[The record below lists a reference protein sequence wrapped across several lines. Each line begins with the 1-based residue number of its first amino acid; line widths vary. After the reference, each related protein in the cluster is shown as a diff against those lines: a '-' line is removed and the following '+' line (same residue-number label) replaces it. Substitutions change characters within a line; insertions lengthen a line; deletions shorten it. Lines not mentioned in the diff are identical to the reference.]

1 MGDDTM
7 SSSDPAPLSTPMPS
21 LSNQPTLDNSV
32 WYGNALVSLLVS
44 AEATGGRYAL
54 IYMRNQRGFTP
65 PPHRHGPEACY
76 VIRGRLW
83 FDIAGEE
90 IIATEGHLV
99 NVPPSVWH
107 AFRVES
113 DEAEYLLTFS
123 PPGMEQLFFRA
134 GKPAGAL
141 EPPAGRAGPPDL
153 AQIQAIASALGIETA
168 PPGSSV
174 RDLGQAR

>member
-1 MGDDTM
+1 M
-7 SSSDPAPLSTPMPS
+7 SSSNPAPRSTPPLSTH
-21 LSNQPTLDNSV
+21 PTLDNSV
-32 WYGNALVSLLVS
+32 WYGNALVSLLAS

-54 IYMRNQRGFTP
+54 VYMRNQRGFTP

-76 VIRGRLW
+76 VLRGRLW
-83 FDIAGEE
+83 FDIAGTE
-90 IIATEGHLV
+90 IIATAGHLV

-113 DEAEYLLTFS
+113 DEAEYFLTFS

-134 GKPAGAL
+134 GTPAGAL

-153 AQIQAIASALGIETA
+153 AQIQAIATELGIETA
-168 PPGSSV
+168 APGASV
-174 RDLGQAR
+174 RDLS